1 MHSVCYSCV
10 QLVSGKVFVVSLG
23 QEREDNSVLLK
34 QKLKSFQLIAVL
46 LFSLNGNTALAA
58 TTDEPPEMNAIV
70 VEVEVPSNHWK
81 LSVDE
86 VYEIDDE
93 LWVIS
98 SLKEISSKE
107 ILINDMFNLTEV
119 VGVFAKQLPIRYYF
133 VSNKMKNKN
142 SNDDSK
148 VFIKSKDELRDDMIF
163 GRRLYSANDA
173 E

>member
-1 MHSVCYSCV
+1 
-10 QLVSGKVFVVSLG
+10 
-23 QEREDNSVLLK
+23 VLLK
-34 QKLKSFQLIAVL
+34 QELKTFQLIAAF
-46 LFSLNGNTALAA
+46 LFSLNVNTALAA
-58 TTDEPPEMNAIV
+58 ATDEPPEMNAIV

-107 ILINDMFNLTEV
+107 NLINDMFNLTEV
-119 VGVFAKQLPIRYYF
+119 VGVFAKQLPIRYFF

-142 SNDDSK
+142 SNDDDDSK